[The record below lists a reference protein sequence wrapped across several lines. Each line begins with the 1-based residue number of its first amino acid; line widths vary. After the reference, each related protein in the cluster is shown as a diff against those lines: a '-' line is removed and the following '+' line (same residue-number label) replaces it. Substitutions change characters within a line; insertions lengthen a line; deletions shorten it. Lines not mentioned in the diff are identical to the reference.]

1 MLEKEGDNVSKT
13 RQPIELIK
21 AKGKK
26 HLTKAE
32 IESREKTELK
42 VDLKDVTIP
51 DYLPNNLKKEFESIA
66 TKLLKVGIMTELD
79 EDCLARYLLSK
90 QSYLLYTSLLNK
102 SIKKNNLVE
111 MEKLT
116 AMQDKAFKQCR
127 ASANDLG
134 LTITSRC
141 KLVVPEVKEPPKT
154 NKFTKF
160 GG

>member
-1 MLEKEGDNVSKT
+1 MSKT